1 MQPYFVPYI
10 GYFQL
15 IKEVDTFV
23 LADDYEYSKGGWI
36 NRNRILNQN
45 KIRFLTLPLQA
56 SSDFSLIK
64 EKRISEDF
72 VAKKSF
78 NLIVEAYRKSP
89 YFVEVIPLVESIL
102 LFSERNLFGFIFN
115 SINQITRSLE
125 INTSMISTSQFDL
138 HSTLS
143 GQEKI
148 IKICKEMGASEYV
161 NLPGGRGIY
170 DKDFFREQGVELK
183 FLKVD
188 DFVYDQGFDFHTPH
202 LSVLDV
208 LFNLG
213 IDKTSKD
220 YMNRYS
226 TE

>member
-56 SSDFSLIK
+56 SSDFSSIRD
-64 EKRISEDF
+64 KRISEDF

-78 NLIVEAYRKSP
+78 NLIVESYRNSP
-89 YFVEVIPLVESIL
+89 YYLEVIPLVESIL

-115 SINQITRSLE
+115 SINQITQSLE
-125 INTSMISTSQFDL
+125 IKTNMISTSQFNL
-138 HSTLS
+138 PPTLT

-148 IKICKEMGASEYV
+148 IKICKDMGASEYV
-161 NLPGGRGIY
+161 NLPGGKSIY
-170 DKDFFREQGVELK
+170 KKNSFREQGVDLK

-188 DFVYDQGFDFHTPH
+188 DFIYDQGIDFHTPN

-208 LFNLG
+208 LFHLG
-213 IDKTSKD
+213 INRTSKD
-220 YMNRYS
+220 YMNQYS